1 MRWFDLKCSAPP
13 LVTTSEQTKETGM
26 QKSTPLD
33 HLRRDDE
40 PHQQQAQQANDLMDS
55 VVHDLEGGGA
65 GQPMPGY
72 GGGGEYPQEMDPRMG
87 PPPQGRP
94 QGGPQGGFQHFGGGP
109 GMDPRMVGGPPPG
122 YGGPMHGGGPPP
134 GMMGPGL
141 ENASFSQKLMA
152 QAKEP
157 LLVSVL
163 VVILSS
169 TQVQQLIARLL
180 PMAAANPFIGLLIR
194 AVIAGVAF
202 WLLRRFIPN

>member
-1 MRWFDLKCSAPP
+1 
-13 LVTTSEQTKETGM
+13 
-26 QKSTPLD
+26 
-33 HLRRDDE
+33 
-40 PHQQQAQQANDLMDS
+40 
-55 VVHDLEGGGA
+55 
-65 GQPMPGY
+65 
-72 GGGGEYPQEMDPRMG
+72 
-87 PPPQGRP
+87 
-94 QGGPQGGFQHFGGGP
+94 
-109 GMDPRMVGGPPPG
+109 
-122 YGGPMHGGGPPP
+122 
-134 GMMGPGL
+134 MMGPGL

>member
-1 MRWFDLKCSAPP
+1 
-13 LVTTSEQTKETGM
+13 M

-40 PHQQQAQQANDLMDS
+40 PDIGSQQAAALMDS
-55 VVHDLEGGGA
+55 VVHDLEGGGG

-72 GGGGEYPQEMDPRMG
+72 GGGAGGPPPDMDPRMQDPRMQG
-87 PPPQGRP
+87 PPPGYEQ
-94 QGGPQGGFQHFGGGP
+94 FGGGP
-109 GMDPRMVGGPPPG
+109 PPGYGSGPPPG
-122 YGGPMHGGGPPP
+122 YGGPMPGRMSPGYGGAGGAP
-134 GMMGPGL
+134 PGL
-141 ENASFSQKLMA
+141 ENTTFAQKLMS

-180 PMAAANPFIGLLIR
+180 PMAAANPSVGLLIR